1 MIGGVRV
8 RGRQSAAA
16 TIVARWLKSF
26 MNAKRLFLASIIWT
40 VVMLGGGYLAA
51 VRMAQQVAFDRNAEE
66 RAKSLGQ
73 TIGTVTG
80 IGYGVIWIPYAYAL
94 GKKRRQEKSRPV
106 KGKRRR

>member
-1 MIGGVRV
+1 MTSVRD
-8 RGRQSAAA
+8 RGRHAAA
-16 TIVARWLKSF
+16 AVIDSCSVKAP
-26 MNAKRLFLASIIWT
+26 MNVKRLFLASIIWT
-40 VVMLGGGYLAA
+40 AVMLGGGYLAA

-73 TIGTVTG
+73 GIGTITG

-94 GKKRRQEKSRPV
+94 GKKRRAEKSRPA